1 MASERSRVEEE
12 KEDPHAG
19 SREGVK
25 GDLLYCIVLYH
36 TDMWLSLI

>member
-25 GDLLYCIVLYH
+25 GDLLN
-36 TDMWLSLI
+36 TKGEANGNTEN